1 MHYPKDHNRPQLAI
15 GCRLAQSK
23 SEELT
28 VLFPEGAL
36 LVKGTGRDILK
47 RCDGQRTFL
56 EIVEEL
62 RNLYTSGNDEKIRK
76 DVGDFLERLH
86 DKRIIDY

>member
-1 MHYPKDHNRPQLAI
+1 MRNPEDHSRPQLAT
-15 GCRLAQSK
+15 GCRLTQSK

-28 VLFPEGAL
+28 LLFPEGVL
-36 LVKGTGRDILK
+36 LIKGTGRDILK

-56 EIVEEL
+56 EIVQEL
-62 RNLYTSGNDEKIRK
+62 QSLYTSTDSQKIRK
-76 DVGDFLERLH
+76 ETSDFLERLR